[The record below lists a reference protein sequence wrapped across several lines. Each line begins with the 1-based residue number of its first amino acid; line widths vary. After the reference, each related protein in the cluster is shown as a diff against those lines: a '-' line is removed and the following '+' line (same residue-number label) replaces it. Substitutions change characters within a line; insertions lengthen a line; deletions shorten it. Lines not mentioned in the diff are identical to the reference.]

1 MFRRV
6 TIIGVGLIGGS
17 LALAIKKKKLA
28 KEVWGVFRRE
38 SQRKL
43 AEKKKIVDRGTLSL
57 NRALSGSDF
66 VILALPVST
75 IISLTQ
81 ELKKIL
87 PKEVL
92 ITDVGSS
99 KTRIVN
105 SLQKLFPKYVG
116 SHPLA
121 GSEKKGCSNAVEDLF
136 DNKVVILTP
145 TPQSDKNAVS
155 AVKKFWEKMGSR
167 VAIMSPELHDKI
179 LSQISHLPHLAVF
192 GLLNAVNDDYLKYAT
207 SGFLDTTR
215 IGASNPRL
223 WLEIFM
229 TNKRNLLKDLNKYI
243 SWLERYKQLLHKG
256 DFKKLLNFI
265 HEASDKRRSLDG

>member
-1 MFRRV
+1 
-6 TIIGVGLIGGS
+6 VGLIGGS
-17 LALAIKKKKLA
+17 LALAIKKKRLA

-66 VILALPVST
+66 VILATPVST
-75 IISLTQ
+75 MISLTQ

-87 PKEVL
+87 PQDVL
-92 ITDVGSS
+92 VTDVGSS
-99 KTRIVN
+99 KARIVN
-105 SLQKLFPKYVG
+105 SLQRLFPRYVG

-121 GSEKKGCSNAVEDLF
+121 GSEKKGCSNVVSGLF

-145 TPQSDKNAVS
+145 TPRSDRNAV
-155 AVKKFWEKMGSR
+155 AVVKRFWEKLGSK
-167 VAIMSPELHDKI
+167 VVIMSPELHDKV

-215 IGASNPRL
+215 IGASDSRL
-223 WLEIFM
+223 WLEIFK

-243 SWLERYKQLLHKG
+243 SWLERYKQSLHKD
-256 DFKKLLNFI
+256 DFKKLLNYI
-265 HEASDKRRSLDG
+265 QQASDKRRSLNG